1 MTTLDNY
8 SKDLDRTYLGPDE
21 ENLFVAMKKSKLV
34 MSKYEEQLKTID
46 RAPKK
51 VSLTFIPN
59 TTIAKF
65 FLSLKDFG
73 EMKAD
78 QSAKD
83 LLPVSESKPPDRKLS
98 IASLQSSERINMTS
112 STGNRS
118 ERSRTRTRLSLP
130 NIETSILE
138 IDNNPKLKTR
148 RPIHVGKYNVK

>member
-59 TTIAKF
+59 PTIAKF